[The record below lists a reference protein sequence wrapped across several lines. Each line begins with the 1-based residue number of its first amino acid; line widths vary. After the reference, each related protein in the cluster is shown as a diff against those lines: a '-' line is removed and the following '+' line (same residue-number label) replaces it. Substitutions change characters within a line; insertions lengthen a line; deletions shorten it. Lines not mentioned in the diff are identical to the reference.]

1 MPQVHR
7 NGDSRKCGASTN
19 AVAHKN
25 VYVNDQPISVDGD
38 PNSHGGGSL
47 NAQCKNV
54 FVGNKLVV
62 LNGNSASPDALCP
75 IPGGPHCGP
84 DATSGSPDVYIGI

>member
-38 PNSHGGGSL
+38 PNSHGGGEL
-47 NAQCKNV
+47 NAACKNV
-54 FVGNKLVV
+54 YVGGKLVV
-62 LNGNSASPDALCP
+62 LNGNSASADNRCP
-75 IPGGPHCGP
+75 IPPHCGP
-84 DATSGSPDVYIGI
+84 DATSGSPDVHIGT

>member
-38 PNSHGGGSL
+38 PNSHGGGEL

-62 LNGNSASPDALCP
+62 LNGNSASADRLCP
-75 IPGGPHCGP
+75 IHIV
-84 DATSGSPDVYIGI
+84 DLMQRL